1 MERGPG
7 GASFPPM
14 TYATLLTATPAEG
27 VLLVTLNRP
36 DAGNS
41 LSTRMAEEL
50 LDLFTSLGADPGPV
64 RAVVLTGAGGKIFCA
79 GADLKERDGMTDA
92 QWVAQHRLFEA
103 MRDALV
109 ALPVPVICAVNGAAY
124 GGGAEIALNCD
135 FIYAAEGARLALPE
149 VKLGI
154 MPGLGGAPNL
164 VRAAGE
170 RRAREV
176 LLTGDP
182 FTAAEGLAW
191 GVVNRVCAADELVAA
206 AVETARRI
214 AANAPLSVRNIR
226 RVVRDTAVLTGAEA
240 IAVELAAYDEL
251 TPTDDRREGVAAWGE
266 KRKAEWKGR

>member
-1 MERGPG
+1 MNQAFE
-7 GASFPPM
+7 
-14 TYATLLTATPAEG
+14 TLLVDNPGDG
-27 VLLVTLNRP
+27 VLVVTLNRP

-50 LDLFTSLGADPGPV
+50 LALWRDLAQPGAT
-64 RAVVLTGAGGKIFCA
+64 RAIVLTGAGEKIFCA

-92 QWVAQHRLFEA
+92 QWAAQHRLFET

-124 GGGAEIALNCD
+124 GGGCEIALNGD
-135 FIYAAEGARLALPE
+135 FIYAATHARFALPE

-164 VRAAGE
+164 ARAAGE
-170 RRAREV
+170 RRAREI

-182 FTAAEGLAW
+182 FTAEEGATY
-191 GVVNRVCAADELVAA
+191 GVVNKVCAADALVAD
-206 AVETARRI
+206 AVETASKI
-214 AANAPLSVRNIR
+214 ARNAPLSVRNIR
-226 RVVRDTAVLTGAEA
+226 RALRDTANLTGAES

-251 TPTDDRREGVAAWGE
+251 TPTEDRREGVAAWGE
-266 KRKAEWKGR
+266 KRKPDWKGR

>member
-1 MERGPG
+1 MIHE
-7 GASFPPM
+7 
-14 TYATLLTATPAEG
+14 TLLTEETGG
-27 VLLVTLNRP
+27 VLVVTLNRP
-36 DAGNS
+36 AAGNS

-50 LDLFTSLGADPGPV
+50 LALWQGLAEPGSV
-64 RAVVLTGAGGKIFCA
+64 RAVVLTGAGEKIFCA
-79 GADLKERDGMTDA
+79 GADLKERDGMTDD

-124 GGGAEIALNCD
+124 GGGCEIALNCD
-135 FIYAAEGARLALPE
+135 FVYAAEGARFALPE

-164 VRAAGE
+164 ARAAGE
-170 RRAREV
+170 RRAREI

-182 FTAAEGLAW
+182 FTAREGLGY
-191 GVVNRVCAADELVAA
+191 GVINRVCAPEALVAE
-206 AVETARRI
+206 AVATARKI

-226 RVVRDTAVLTGAEA
+226 RTLTATATLYGAA
-240 IAVELAAYDEL
+240 SIAVELANYDEL

-266 KRKAEWKGR
+266 KRAPEWKGR

>member
-1 MERGPG
+1 
-7 GASFPPM
+7 M
-14 TYATLLTATPAEG
+14 TYETLLTEQADG
-27 VLLVTLNRP
+27 VLVVTLNRP
-36 DAGNS
+36 TAGNS

-50 LDLFTSLGADPGPV
+50 LALWTALPGDPDV
-64 RAVVLTGAGGKIFCA
+64 RAVVLTGSGGKIFCA

-124 GGGAEIALNCD
+124 GGGCEIALNCD
-135 FIYAAEGARLALPE
+135 FIYAAAGARFALPE

-164 VRAAGE
+164 ARAAGE
-170 RRAREV
+170 RRAREI

-182 FTAAEGLAW
+182 FTAEEGAAF
-191 GVVNRVCAADELVAA
+191 GVVNRVCAADALVAE
-206 AVETARRI
+206 AVATASKI
-214 AANAPLSVRNIR
+214 AGNAPLSVRNIR
-226 RVVRDTAVLTGAEA
+226 RTLARTATLYGAEA
-240 IAVELAAYDEL
+240 VAVELANYDEL

-266 KRKAEWKGR
+266 KRKPEWKGR